1 MNNIK
6 ELNSFLRNAGHES
19 MMEIQEKSI
28 FEFKKHDNVLL
39 YSKTGSG
46 KTLAFLLSMLSKI
59 EPHKQGIQGVVIAPS
74 RELAVQINDVFRS
87 LKTGYKSTL
96 CYGGHSM
103 REEENSLS
111 ETPVILIGTPGRIAD
126 HIDRDNVHLEY
137 ATFLAIDEFDKC
149 LELGFNDEMK
159 FIISYMDNVKNTMLV
174 SATRMEEIP
183 SYIDQTNGTTVDEL
197 SEDETINIKEYA
209 VNYRGDLVHNLSN
222 MVMSF
227 NNEHSIVFC
236 NFREVAED
244 VANQL
249 NERGITCVSYHGG
262 LEQDQ
267 RDRALIKF
275 RNGSA
280 PTLVC
285 TDLGSRGLDIPEVNH
300 IIHYQYPNS
309 KEAFTHRKGRTARM
323 AADGNSYLFIGEKTQ
338 LPDYID
344 LPENEFRIPK
354 ENELY
359 ISPDWI
365 TLYLSGGKKDKINKI
380 DIVGFLSK
388 QGKLGKNDLGLII
401 VQDRI
406 SFAAVKRDKH
416 KDVLKHIRNEKIKG
430 KKLKIEVAM

>member
-1 MNNIK
+1 MNNTK
-6 ELNSFLRNAGHES
+6 ELKSFLRNAGHES
-19 MMEIQEKSI
+19 FMEIQEKSI

-59 EPHKQGIQGVVIAPS
+59 DSHKQGIQGVVIAPS

-87 LKTGYKSTL
+87 LKTGYKATL

-137 ATFLAIDEFDKC
+137 ASFLAIDEFDKC

-183 SYIDQTNGTTVDEL
+183 SYISQESGTTIDEL

-209 VNYRGDLVHNLSN
+209 VNYRGDLIHNLSN

-359 ISPDWI
+359 MSPDWI

-388 QGKLGKNDLGLII
+388 QGKLGKGELGLII

>member
-6 ELNSFLRNAGHES
+6 ELKGFLRNTGHETL
-19 MMEIQEKSI
+19 MEIQEKSI
-28 FEFKKHDNVLL
+28 IEFKKHDHVLL

-46 KTLAFLLSMLSKI
+46 KTLAFLLAMLSKI
-59 EPHKQGIQGVVIAPS
+59 DSHKQGIQGIVIAPS

-87 LKTGYKSTL
+87 LKTGFKSTL

-103 REEENSLS
+103 KEEENSLS

-137 ATFLAIDEFDKC
+137 ASFLAIDEFDKC

-159 FIISYMDNVKNTMLV
+159 FIISYMDNIKNTMLV
-174 SATRMEEIP
+174 SATRMEEVP
-183 SYIDQTNGTTVDEL
+183 SYIDQTNSTTIDEL

-244 VANQL
+244 IANQL

-280 PTLVC
+280 PTLIC

-323 AADGNSYLFIGEKTQ
+323 AADGNSYLFIGENTQ

-359 ISPDWI
+359 LSPDWI

-380 DIVGFLSK
+380 DIVGFLSQK
-388 QGKLGKNDLGLII
+388 GKLGKNELGLII

-416 KDVLKHIRNEKIKG
+416 KEVLKHIRNEKIKG

>member
-6 ELNSFLRNAGHES
+6 ELTGFLKNAGHDS
-19 MMEIQEKSI
+19 FMEIQEKSI
-28 FEFKKHDNVLL
+28 FEFKKHDHLLL

-59 EPHKQGIQGVVIAPS
+59 DANKQGVQGLVIAPS

-103 REEENSLS
+103 KEEENSLS
-111 ETPVILIGTPGRIAD
+111 ETPVIVIGTPGRIAD
-126 HIDRDNVHLEY
+126 HIERDNLHLEY

-159 FIISYMDNVKNTMLV
+159 FIISYMDNLKHNMLA
-174 SATRMEEIP
+174 SATKMEEIP
-183 SYIDQTNGTTVDEL
+183 SYINQENRTIINAL
-197 SEDETINIKEYA
+197 SEDENINIREF
-209 VNYRGDLVHNLSN
+209 VINYRGNIVNQLANLL
-222 MVMSF
+222 MSF

-236 NFREVAED
+236 NYREVAED
-244 VANQL
+244 VAFQL
-249 NERGITCVSYHGG
+249 NERGITCVAYHGG

-267 RDRALIKF
+267 RERALIKF

-309 KEAFTHRKGRTARM
+309 KEAFIHRKGRTARM
-323 AADGNSYLFIGEKTQ
+323 AADGNSYLFIGESTE
-338 LPDYID
+338 LPKYID
-344 LPENEFRIPK
+344 LPEEEFHIPK
-354 ENELY
+354 SNDFYL
-359 ISPDWI
+359 PPNWI

-380 DIVGFLSK
+380 DIVGFLSQK
-388 QGKLGKNDLGLII
+388 GRLNKEELGLVI

-406 SFAAVKRDKH
+406 SFAAVKRDKYS
-416 KDVLKHIRNEKIKG
+416 DVLKRIRNEKIKG

>member
-1 MNNIK
+1 MNNTK
-6 ELNSFLRNAGHES
+6 ELEGFLHNAGHHS
-19 MMEIQEKSI
+19 FMEIQEKSI
-28 FEFKKHDNVLL
+28 NSFKKFDNLLL

-46 KTLAFLLSMLSKI
+46 KTLAFLLAMLSKI
-59 EPHKQGIQGVVIAPS
+59 DAHKQGIQGVVIAPS
-74 RELAVQINDVFRS
+74 RELAIQINDVFRS

-103 REEENSLS
+103 KEEENSLS
-111 ETPVILIGTPGRIAD
+111 ETPVVLIGTPGRIAD
-126 HIDRDNVHLEY
+126 HIDRDNVHLDY

-149 LELGFNDEMK
+149 LELGFSDEMK
-159 FIISYMDNVKNTMLV
+159 FIISYMDNIKNTMLV

-183 SYIDQTNGTTVDEL
+183 AYINQTNKAIIDEL
-197 SEDETINIKEYA
+197 SEDETINITEYA

-222 MVMSF
+222 MVVSF

-249 NERGITCVSYHGG
+249 NERGITCVAYHGG

-309 KEAFTHRKGRTARM
+309 KEAFTHRQGRTARM
-323 AADGNSYLFIGEKTQ
+323 AANGNSYLFIGENTQ
-338 LPDYID
+338 LPNYIK
-344 LPENEFRIPK
+344 LPENEFRVPK

-359 ISPDWI
+359 MSPDWI

-380 DIVGFLSK
+380 DIVGFLSQK
-388 QGKLGKNDLGLII
+388 GKLGKNDLGLII

-406 SFAAVKRDKH
+406 SFAAVKRDKY
-416 KDVLKHIRNEKIKG
+416 KAVLKQIQNEKIKG

>member
-1 MNNIK
+1 MNNTK
-6 ELNSFLRNAGHES
+6 ELTTFLKNAGHES

-28 FEFKKHDNVLL
+28 FEFKKHDYVLL

-87 LKTGYKSTL
+87 LKTGYKATL

-137 ATFLAIDEFDKC
+137 ASFLAIDEFDKC

-159 FIISYMDNVKNTMLV
+159 FIISYMDNVQNTMLV

-183 SYIDQTNGTTVDEL
+183 SYISKENATTIDEL

-209 VNYRGDLVHNLSN
+209 VNYRGDLIHNLSN

-359 ISPDWI
+359 MSPDWI

-388 QGKLGKNDLGLII
+388 QGKLGKEELGLII

>member
-1 MNNIK
+1 
-6 ELNSFLRNAGHES
+6 
-19 MMEIQEKSI
+19 
-28 FEFKKHDNVLL
+28 
-39 YSKTGSG
+39 
-46 KTLAFLLSMLSKI
+46 
-59 EPHKQGIQGVVIAPS
+59 
-74 RELAVQINDVFRS
+74 
-87 LKTGYKSTL
+87 
-96 CYGGHSM
+96 
-103 REEENSLS
+103 
-111 ETPVILIGTPGRIAD
+111 
-126 HIDRDNVHLEY
+126 
-137 ATFLAIDEFDKC
+137 
-149 LELGFNDEMK
+149 
-159 FIISYMDNVKNTMLV
+159 
-174 SATRMEEIP
+174 MEEIP
-183 SYIDQTNGTTVDEL
+183 SYISQESGTTIDEL

-209 VNYRGDLVHNLSN
+209 VNYRGDLIHNLSN

-359 ISPDWI
+359 MSPDWI

-388 QGKLGKNDLGLII
+388 QGKLGKGELGLII

>member
-1 MNNIK
+1 MNNTK
-6 ELNSFLRNAGHES
+6 ELTSFLRNAGHES
-19 MMEIQEKSI
+19 FMEIQEKSI
-28 FEFKKHDNVLL
+28 FEFKKHDHVLL

-59 EPHKQGIQGVVIAPS
+59 DSHKQGIQGVVIAPS

-249 NERGITCVSYHGG
+249 NERGITCVAYHGG

-359 ISPDWI
+359 MSPDWI

-388 QGKLGKNDLGLII
+388 QGKLGKDELGLII

>member
-1 MNNIK
+1 MNNTK
-6 ELNSFLRNAGHES
+6 ELTTFLKNAGHES

-87 LKTGYKSTL
+87 LKTGYKATL

-137 ATFLAIDEFDKC
+137 ASFLAIDEFDKC

-159 FIISYMDNVKNTMLV
+159 FIISYMDNVQNTMLV

-183 SYIDQTNGTTVDEL
+183 SYISQENATTIDEL

-209 VNYRGDLVHNLSN
+209 VNYRGDLIHNLSN

-244 VANQL
+244 LANQL

-262 LEQDQ
+262 LEQEQ

-406 SFAAVKRDKH
+406 SFAAVKRDKY
-416 KDVLKHIRNEKIKG
+416 KDVLQHIQNEKIKG